1 MEGLYEVT
9 TTGVVKTRGE
19 TAVKFRHNLDHSHFR
34 EGSPKITH
42 DDENNIIK
50 CCLTNFWLSRD
61 KIVSNTVDNNKADV
75 LVRHDERQTRSGTG
89 QMTGIKQKERS
100 GRRAGRQACRVVG
113 RAGRGH
119 GREVVCRN
127 PQPQP
132 PTAQYFHCSGR
143 PLLRLYYTHTHA
155 VRV

>member
-1 MEGLYEVT
+1 MEGLCEVT

-19 TAVKFRHNLDHSHFR
+19 TAVKFKHNLDHSHFR
-34 EGSPKITH
+34 EESPKITQ

-50 CCLTNFWLSRD
+50 CCLTNFWSSRD

-100 GRRAGRQACRVVG
+100 GRQAGGQAG
-113 RAGRGH
+113 MQG
-119 GREVVCRN
+119 GREGRSGSWEGGGVSQSTTTATYSTVLSLLW
-127 PQPQP
+127 P
-132 PTAQYFHCSGR
+132 PTA
-143 PLLRLYYTHTHA
+143 
-155 VRV
+155 